1 MPNRSYRGYLQK
13 DIRRRN
19 VFLGYGKHSFDCMNI
34 KEKFDQY
41 PPDMQQ
47 WMIQQEKTK
56 LTRIKQAL
64 EKGKTVYTQLKQENQ
79 GKWLEETIQLLEQY
93 LNLLPSRDY
102 LLEEVSDNYI
112 LQVWERLEN
121 DSSLYE
127 LISQVETRYEELLKI
142 KL

>member
-1 MPNRSYRGYLQK
+1 MGYVQ
-13 DIRRRN
+13 
-19 VFLGYGKHSFDCMNI
+19 HSFDCMKI

-64 EKGKTVYTQLKQENQ
+64 EKGTTVYTKSKQENK

-93 LNLLPSRDY
+93 LSLLPPSDY
-102 LLEEVSDNYI
+102 SLEEVSDNYI

-121 DSSLYE
+121 DSSLHE

>member
-1 MPNRSYRGYLQK
+1 
-13 DIRRRN
+13 
-19 VFLGYGKHSFDCMNI
+19 MNI

-47 WMIQQEKTK
+47 WMIQQEKKK

-64 EKGKTVYTQLKQENQ
+64 EKGKTVYTQLKEKNK
-79 GKWLEETIQLLEQY
+79 GKWLEKTIQLLEQY
-93 LNLLPSRDY
+93 LSLLPPRDY
-102 LLEEVSDNYI
+102 PLEEVSDNYI

-121 DSSLYE
+121 DSSLHE

>member
-1 MPNRSYRGYLQK
+1 
-13 DIRRRN
+13 
-19 VFLGYGKHSFDCMNI
+19 MNI

-47 WMIQQEKTK
+47 WMIQQEETK
-56 LTRIKQAL
+56 LARIKQAL
-64 EKGKTVYTQLKQENQ
+64 EKGKKVYTQLKQENQ
-79 GKWLEETIQLLEQY
+79 GRWLEETIQLLEQY
-93 LNLLPSRDY
+93 LSLLPPRNY
-102 LLEEVSDNYI
+102 LLEEVADNYI

-121 DSSLYE
+121 DSGLRE

>member
-1 MPNRSYRGYLQK
+1 MK
-13 DIRRRN
+13 
-19 VFLGYGKHSFDCMNI
+19 I

-41 PPDMQQ
+41 PPEMQQ
-47 WMIQQEKTK
+47 WMIQQEKNK

-64 EKGKTVYTQLKQENQ
+64 EKGTTVYTQSKQENK

-93 LNLLPSRDY
+93 LSLLPPSDY
-102 LLEEVSDNYI
+102 SLEEVSDNYI

-121 DSSLYE
+121 DSSLHE

>member
-1 MPNRSYRGYLQK
+1 
-13 DIRRRN
+13 
-19 VFLGYGKHSFDCMNI
+19 MNI
-34 KEKFDQY
+34 QEKFNQY
-41 PPDMQQ
+41 PFDMQQ

-56 LTRIKQAL
+56 LTRIEQAL
-64 EKGKTVYTQLKQENQ
+64 EKGKTVFTQLKRENQ
-79 GKWLEETIQLLEQY
+79 GKWLGETIQLLEQY
-93 LNLLPSRDY
+93 LSLLPPRDY

-121 DSSLYE
+121 DSSLQE

>member
-1 MPNRSYRGYLQK
+1 
-13 DIRRRN
+13 
-19 VFLGYGKHSFDCMNI
+19 MNI

-41 PPDMQQ
+41 PTDMQQ
-47 WMIQQEKTK
+47 WMLQQEKTK

-79 GKWLEETIQLLEQY
+79 GKWLGETVQLLGQY
-93 LNLLPSRDY
+93 LSLLPPRDY
-102 LLEEVSDNYI
+102 LFEEVSDNYI

-121 DSSLYE
+121 DSSLRE

>member
-1 MPNRSYRGYLQK
+1 
-13 DIRRRN
+13 
-19 VFLGYGKHSFDCMNI
+19 MNI

-56 LTRIKQAL
+56 LNRIKQAL
-64 EKGKTVYTQLKQENQ
+64 EKGRKVYAGLKQESQ
-79 GKWLEETIQLLEQY
+79 GKWLKETIQLLEQY
-93 LNLLPSRDY
+93 LSCLPPRDY
-102 LLEEVSDNYI
+102 PSEEVSNYYI
-112 LQVWERLEN
+112 LQMWERLEN
-121 DSSLYE
+121 DSSLRE